1 MKIVKINKE
10 RHVLREK
17 ELLNKLKH
25 QNIIELYDTF
35 KDDKNLYFV
44 MEHGSNG
51 TLDQLIKKT
60 KGITEDIT

>member
-51 TLDQLIKKT
+51 TLD
-60 KGITEDIT
+60 